1 LAQELTI
8 EYSPWGKDTPLNDQE
23 VAMTPGIGFLALM
36 GILFIGYVVFLI
48 QQNKLQ
54 DEIARHRSEQGGV
67 RS

>member
-1 LAQELTI
+1 
-8 EYSPWGKDTPLNDQE
+8 
-23 VAMTPGIGFLALM
+23 MTPGIGFLALM